1 MKKEKK
7 EKIGIGARTIIT
19 RHRTSHRFMLLSLS
33 YLEGEDS
40 SNTGSNSTKADGV
53 TASSTGELRRSGGEG
68 RGPGG
73 SRGGVG
79 EAGLGDDGRL
89 RSAAASGLHALGAGR
104 GGDSC
109 GLGDGGFSI
118 VRGSGRSGGSAG
130 RLVLAV
136 VGVLDT
142 ELGGPL
148 VGTLVG
154 TRLNDDKKTVVG
166 DIGLELG
173 AGGPL
178 EGTLVGDVLGESVQG
193 LDVLAR
199 TTEEN

>member
-7 EKIGIGARTIIT
+7 EKIGISARTIIT
-19 RHRTSHRFMLLSLS
+19 RHRTSHHSMPSSLS

-40 SNTGSNSTKADGV
+40 SNTGGDSTEADGV
-53 TASSTGELRRSGGEG
+53 TASSTGELRRSRGEG
-68 RGPGG
+68 RSPGG

-89 RSAAASGLHALGAGR
+89 RSAAASGLHALGAGS
-104 GGDSC
+104 GGDGG
-109 GLGDGGFSI
+109 GLGDGGFRTVS
-118 VRGSGRSGGSAG
+118 RGSGGSAG

-154 TRLNDDKKTVVG
+154 ARLNNDKKTIVG
-166 DIGLELG
+166 DIGLKLS

-199 TTEEN
+199 ATEEN